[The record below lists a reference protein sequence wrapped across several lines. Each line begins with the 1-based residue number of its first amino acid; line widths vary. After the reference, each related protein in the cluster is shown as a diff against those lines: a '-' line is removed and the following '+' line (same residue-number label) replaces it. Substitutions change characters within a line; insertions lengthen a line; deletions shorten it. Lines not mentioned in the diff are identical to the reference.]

1 MEHHSLSLPL
11 GVGTST
17 ARKDPGD
24 PGWSPL
30 YARQTCD
37 SRVRIGEQPPKGYLM
52 PRLRSAHID
61 LPPRPDRGSF
71 TALQR
76 RCAEMSWPVGH
87 DQASIARY
95 LTLLATVLILAL
107 AGAPAA
113 YAASARP
120 ASSFEVQPTAGPLN
134 PDWAAAPGTLIRL
147 SSHTLCPPPKN
158 APAPTVDVG
167 IPFTI
172 PTGGGR
178 RGQGTAWPINANG
191 SWTGSIP
198 TYTDIP
204 PGSYP
209 IFAQCYAENI
219 NSQTGQSPYFS
230 YPLGTFKVAA
240 GNPPEVVL
248 LDEPWPS
255 KNGCS
260 VTPSGQMYPTG
271 CEGRRIVSFG
281 ADLTQASHIVVR
293 VFGINNSYPYTAA
306 DVSAQDSAAR
316 ALSAT
321 IDDLYT
327 NRVSDTAVVSWLGY
341 DPPTASAPTTFIKSA
356 QAVAGGS
363 ALSAFL
369 AGLRFRSK
377 SPTGVT
383 FTVIGH
389 SYGSIVAAWAARGQ
403 DQYSKGLLATDNL
416 VFVGSPGVD
425 VSSASLL
432 DVARIYVGKNPNDLV
447 PRTAINSRDRQPLA
461 TLAHT
466 PLFENLFG
474 PTLAFAT
481 GLGHSNDPATPAFL
495 HTTRPG
501 QTAQRFGTDGE
512 CGHEYFAT
520 HPPLHSDQRT
530 FSDQSLA
537 NMAAIAEGDYESGS
551 VTGEHR
557 PAGLPAVT
565 SSAPLPLPIINV
577 QIADDCAS
585 LNSSV
590 LSWTKDAAV
599 SAAVSAAT
607 SLAKAAA
614 GLGSRIGSLTHTAI
628 QATTASIEQLGQQA
642 QTDAQTVLHHLPRP
656 APLPNF
662 SINVSIFALPF
673 SFPARDRASLQ
684 ASSAAAKS
692 PRQRVL
698 IATGRHVVGPRRVTK
713 LTLTFTKAGR
723 QLLAKQAAL
732 RLQVTVRLQLRGH
745 TLSTASGTK
754 SVRLHH

>member
-1 MEHHSLSLPL
+1 
-11 GVGTST
+11 
-17 ARKDPGD
+17 
-24 PGWSPL
+24 
-30 YARQTCD
+30 
-37 SRVRIGEQPPKGYLM
+37 M

-95 LTLLATVLILAL
+95 LTLLAAVLILAL

-113 YAASARP
+113 YAAGAGP
-120 ASSFEVQPTAGPLN
+120 ASSFEVQPTAGPLH

-147 SSHTLCPPPKN
+147 SSHTPCPPPKN

-178 RGQGTAWPINANG
+178 RGQGTAWQINADG

-219 NSQTGQSPYFS
+219 NSQAGQSPYFS

-240 GNPPEVVL
+240 GNPSEVVL

-260 VTPSGQMYPTG
+260 VTTSGQIYPAG

-293 VFGINNSYPYTAA
+293 VFGINNSYPYTAD

-327 NRVSDTAVVSWLGY
+327 NRVSETAVVSWLGY
-341 DPPTASAPTTFIKSA
+341 DPPTASAPTTFIGSA

-363 ALSAFL
+363 ALNAFL

-377 SPTGVT
+377 SPTGVS
-383 FTVIGH
+383 FTIIGH
-389 SYGSIVAAWAARGQ
+389 SYGSTVAAWAARGQ
-403 DQYSKGLLATDNL
+403 DQYSKGLLARDNL

-425 VSSASLL
+425 VSTASLL
-432 DVARIYVGKNPNDLV
+432 DVARIFVGKNPNDLV
-447 PRTAINSRDRQPLA
+447 PRTAINSPDRRPIA
-461 TLAHT
+461 ILAHT
-466 PLFENLFG
+466 PPLKSLFG
-474 PTLAFAT
+474 PILDFAT

-495 HTTRPG
+495 NTTLPG

-520 HPPLHSDQRT
+520 HPPLHSDQRK

-537 NMAAIAEGDYESGS
+537 NMAAIAEGDYGS

-565 SSAPLPLPIINV
+565 SSALLPLPIINV
-577 QIADDCAS
+577 QINDDCAS
-585 LNSSV
+585 LNASV
-590 LSWTKDAAV
+590 LSSAKDAAT
-599 SAAVSAAT
+599 SAAASAVA

-614 GLGSRIGSLTHTAI
+614 GLRSRIGSLAHTTI

-642 QTDAQTVLHHLPRP
+642 QTDAQTVLHNLPP
-656 APLPNF
+656 LAPLPNF
-662 SINVSIFALPF
+662 SINVSIFSLSLPF
-673 SFPARDRASLQ
+673 HARDRASRQ

-692 PRQRVL
+692 PRVL

-732 RLQVTVRLQLRGH
+732 RLQVTVGLQLRGR
-745 TLSTASGTK
+745 TLSTASATK